1 MPDIPKQA
9 VTAAAIAI
17 ERELMSGTDY
27 AMAADSD
34 EALAR
39 VALEAAAPILAEYV
53 AKKIQAH
60 ADRQFPKTDPAK
72 VPGQSDRWRTWH
84 RHFGIAA
91 RVAHFAFATE
101 EDVKRMAAE
110 AIARGD
116 VAVCTTS
123 ELKEENQTS

>member
-1 MPDIPKQA
+1 MPEIPQA
-9 VTAAAIAI
+9 AITAAAIAI

-39 VALEAAAPILAEYV
+39 VALEAAAPVLAEYV
-53 AKKIQAH
+53 ARKIQAH

-72 VPGQSDRWRTWH
+72 VPGQPDRWRIWH

-91 RVAHFAFATE
+91 RIAAGAFDTN
-101 EDVKRMAAE
+101 DDGRLQAE
-110 AIARGD
+110 KLSG
-116 VAVCTTS
+116 
-123 ELKEENQTS
+123 E

>member
-1 MPDIPKQA
+1 MPDILKQA

-39 VALEAAAPILAEYV
+39 VALNAAAPILAEEV
-53 AKKIQAH
+53 ARKILAH
-60 ADRQFPKTDPAK
+60 MEAHGPTEGFNGSLGSTLRRA
-72 VPGQSDRWRTWH
+72 WR

-91 RVAHFAFATE
+91 RVAAFAFSTE
-101 EDVKRMAAE
+101 DEIKRAAIE

-116 VAVCTTS
+116 VAVCATS
-123 ELKEENQTS
+123 EPEEESRTS